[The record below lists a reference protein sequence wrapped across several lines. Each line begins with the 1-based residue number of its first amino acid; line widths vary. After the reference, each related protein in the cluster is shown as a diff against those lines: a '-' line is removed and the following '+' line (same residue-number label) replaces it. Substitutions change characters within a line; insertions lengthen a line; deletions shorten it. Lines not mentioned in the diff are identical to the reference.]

1 MESRDGFGALLGSAI
16 LSLLVLV
23 LSQSQRAQG
32 LPVWERTQ
40 IGQSLGGLPIYCLER
55 GSGSGGVLFVASIHG
70 SEGAGTPLMQAFAD
84 HLRQQQASPG
94 TAVFSSCPWQ
104 IRMATA

>member
-40 IGQSLGGLPIYCLER
+40 IGQSLGVTCPPESR
-55 GSGSGGVLFVASIHG
+55 
-70 SEGAGTPLMQAFAD
+70 QA
-84 HLRQQQASPG
+84 
-94 TAVFSSCPWQ
+94 
-104 IRMATA
+104 